1 MMQKHFRRKFLTRT
15 VLGET
20 LLRTVLRLLGL
31 LVLAFLVFSP
41 ARAQTNLTSLSLLN
55 AFKAYV
61 QPAPA
66 APPLP
71 TKVGIPTGVGT
82 IVKVS
87 APINTEIYVR
97 GPTGPQGPQGPQG
110 IQGIPGP
117 AGPSGSSG
125 SSLGRSPMGEA
136 SVTYIPS
143 NPSTNFGGASIFS
156 VTDLSSN
163 KLITEVGK
171 ITTLEVGGNST
182 LSGTLNVG
190 GATTLGALTVT
201 SCTGCSPTTSLAL
214 STAITDETGSGAL
227 VFANSPTFVTPA
239 LGTPSALVGTN
250 ITGTA
255 AGLTAGNVTTN
266 ANLTGP
272 ITSFGNS
279 TSIASQTGTG

>member
-1 MMQKHFRRKFLTRT
+1 MMRLDQQYKRKIKTSLIF
-15 VLGET
+15 
-20 LLRTVLRLLGL
+20 
-31 LVLAFLVFSP
+31 LVLVFFFFSS
-41 ARAQTNLTSLSLLN
+41 ASAQTTGTERVERTSLTSLSLLN

-61 QPAPA
+61 QTAPA

-136 SVTYIPS
+136 SVPYIPS

-171 ITTLEVGGNST
+171 ITTLE
-182 LSGTLNVG
+182 
-190 GATTLGALTVT
+190 
-201 SCTGCSPTTSLAL
+201 
-214 STAITDETGSGAL
+214 
-227 VFANSPTFVTPA
+227 
-239 LGTPSALVGTN
+239 
-250 ITGTA
+250 
-255 AGLTAGNVTTN
+255 
-266 ANLTGP
+266 
-272 ITSFGNS
+272 
-279 TSIASQTGTG
+279 

>member
-1 MMQKHFRRKFLTRT
+1 MMRLDQQYKRKIKTSLIF
-15 VLGET
+15 
-20 LLRTVLRLLGL
+20 
-31 LVLAFLVFSP
+31 LVLVFFFFSS
-41 ARAQTNLTSLSLLN
+41 ASAQTTGTERVERTSLTSLSLLN

-61 QPAPA
+61 QTAPA

-97 GPTGPQGPQGPQG
+97 GPA
-110 IQGIPGP
+110 GP
-117 AGPSGSSG
+117 AGPEGPQGKQGPPGPPGPVGSGGSS
-125 SSLGRSPMGEA
+125 

-163 KLITEVGK
+163 KLITEIGK

-227 VFANSPTFVTPA
+227 VFATSPALVTPV
-239 LGTPSALVGTN
+239 LGVA
-250 ITGTA
+250 TGT
-255 AGLTAGNVTTN
+255 
-266 ANLTGP
+266 
-272 ITSFGNS
+272 SF
-279 TSIASQTGTG
+279 TI